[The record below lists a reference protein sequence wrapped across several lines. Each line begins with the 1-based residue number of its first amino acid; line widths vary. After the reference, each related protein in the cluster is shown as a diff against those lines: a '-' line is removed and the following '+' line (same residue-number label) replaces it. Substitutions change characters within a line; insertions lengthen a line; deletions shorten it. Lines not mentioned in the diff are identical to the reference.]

1 MMPLLLA
8 LLVIIAL
15 VDLRHYKIHNLS
27 LVVLFVLEIAL
38 GKFGILSFN
47 SVAMGLLLCVVLW
60 MPYKNKWL
68 GAGDIKLMAILSLMF
83 TNEQKIMMVLLIFL
97 VGGLWSAIMSLRVV
111 DKKLMF
117 LRGYKIPYGLPIVL
131 VSGTALFLTEQGVMW

>member
-1 MMPLLLA
+1 MMLILLS
-8 LLVIIAL
+8 LLILIAL
-15 VDLRHYKIHNLS
+15 VDLKQFKIHNVS
-27 LVVLFVLEIAL
+27 LVALFILEMAV

-47 SVAMGLLLCVVLW
+47 SIAMGLLLCVVLW

-83 TNEQKIMMVLLIFL
+83 TNEQKIMMLLLIFL

-111 DKKLMF
+111 DKKLTL
-117 LRGYKIPYGLPIVL
+117 LRGYKIPYGVPIVL
-131 VSGTALFLTEQGVMW
+131 VSGTALYLTEQGVMW